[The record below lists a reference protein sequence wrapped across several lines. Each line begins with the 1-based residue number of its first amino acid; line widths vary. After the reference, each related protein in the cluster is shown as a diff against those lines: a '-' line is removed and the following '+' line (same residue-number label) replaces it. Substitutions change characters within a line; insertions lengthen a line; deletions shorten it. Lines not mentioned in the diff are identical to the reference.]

1 MDHPSIL
8 YSQLKEHVQ
17 KFGYSSLTK
26 DERMFI
32 RKYNDR
38 HSVLGTQKVKTR
50 KTKVRKQKGV
60 KTFFDPSVVDWKA
73 PAIDTTYKTIDSFQA
88 VMMLPDVYAV

>member
-50 KTKVRKQKGV
+50 KTKVRVCMCVCVRGGCRRG
-60 KTFFDPSVVDWKA
+60 
-73 PAIDTTYKTIDSFQA
+73 
-88 VMMLPDVYAV
+88 